1 MKAFVSLLALTFI
14 SAFARAEVQLK
25 PSITSA
31 TAGTV
36 EYQFDLYSTD
46 TAKTLSDSDLA
57 VDMEKKL
64 HLIVYDPALK
74 EFQHLHPEFDG
85 KNWHVQATFAVD
97 GEYWVWA
104 QGKVKSTKKEFAASM
119 RLTITGGAAAW
130 PAPPTLGDVRMGS
143 ADISAVQLG
152 SDKIYA
158 GQMVMLDIA
167 FGRNDGSQP
176 SLSPYLGAFAHVVAV
191 SNDGSTLEHVHP
203 MDNGDNTGMLHAT
216 FPTAG
221 DYRLWIQFID
231 GGELK
236 VIPLSVTVL
245 P

>member
-1 MKAFVSLLALTFI
+1 MKALIPLIAITLV
-14 SAFARAEVQLK
+14 SAFARAEVRLK
-25 PSITSA
+25 PTLASA
-31 TAGTV
+31 SAGTV
-36 EYQFDLYSTD
+36 TYQFDLYNTD
-46 TAKTLSDSDLA
+46 TAKNLSDSDLA

-85 KNWHVQATFAVD
+85 KVWHVQANFAVD

-104 QGKVKSTKKEFAASM
+104 QGKVKTTKKEFAAPA
-119 RLTITGGAAAW
+119 RLTVSGGTDAW
-130 PAPPTLGDVRMGS
+130 PAPPTLGDIRMGNS
-143 ADISAVQLG
+143 GTSTVQLG
-152 SDKIYA
+152 SDQIYA

-191 SNDGSTLEHVHP
+191 SNDGATLEHVHP
-203 MDNGDNTGMLHAT
+203 MDLGDNMGMLHAT
-216 FPTAG
+216 FPSAG

-236 VIPLSVTVL
+236 VIPLAITVH
-245 P
+245 